1 MGLETTLEASCAEG
15 KEADGMGSG
24 VSWPATSNGG
34 HPSYAATAHP
44 ENDDNISLHV
54 GRYRCQPATAPLDT
68 RRRHFEELHAATD
81 WNRDHRHL
89 LEEMDVRKLMMD
101 ASAQALL
108 YALQRTLVDTPYRQW
123 GRTPDSWEG
132 YTMMFRNYAPSKD
145 ERKPVVDRFHRFC
158 EEVYCPLLWTLL
170 FGSAGWAAFRP
181 HWAQFKS
188 CTIKVRANPVQIA
201 VLVMTGW
208 YIAQSHAPP
217 LPRGWSAQRWQLC
230 TPSCHPAWRPY
241 RCTGYLSPAESRNA
255 ILRVG
260 SAHTG
265 ALRVLPDCRQ
275 KAFLTHVLV
284 SIPVVSVQVC
294 ESGMA
299 YGDNIFHMH
308 IDGKIGLLEPR
319 NHTQRHMTRLLFSI
333 VTDVGAGRVPLVA
346 AAADPRAYG
355 VTNYPVWQPR
365 RGFASNHAFHVYMQ
379 AYYLERG
386 LENTG
391 LPRPH
396 YEIPESLLYRACS
409 GEVLMHRTHSDTA
422 YGCQPIHSEPNPC
435 PDRHLYVFDW
445 NNIPGSGPGKPS
457 VEVPEVEIAAA
468 MSPLGDA
475 SSPAY
480 AARLEDTA
488 ALARDLLPTAGSY
501 PGGREALEAVMD
513 IITSALQEARATDSM
528 AGLPRAETALG
539 QETLPCS

>member
-1 MGLETTLEASCAEG
+1 
-15 KEADGMGSG
+15 MGSG

-188 CTIKVRANPVQIA
+188 CTIK
-201 VLVMTGW
+201 
-208 YIAQSHAPP
+208 
-217 LPRGWSAQRWQLC
+217 
-230 TPSCHPAWRPY
+230 
-241 RCTGYLSPAESRNA
+241 
-255 ILRVG
+255 
-260 SAHTG
+260 
-265 ALRVLPDCRQ
+265 
-275 KAFLTHVLV
+275 
-284 SIPVVSVQVC
+284 VC